1 MPVFKT
7 NIDNVIGFFHI
18 KDFIKMTPGDFNMNK
33 ILREL
38 LYVAPKSPILD
49 LLKTMRSSR
58 IHIGLVVDGVGG
70 VDGLVTIE
78 DLVEEIVGDLEDLF
92 KIKIS
97 RSEEDELFTVGG
109 LVYSKINRIPNNNEI
124 IKTDDNLEIKILKSN
139 NRKIETV
146 EIKKIN

>member
-1 MPVFKT
+1 MGVSTLPFSFLSPTENFKPISACHLLLSCSLIFT
-7 NIDNVIGFFHI
+7 NAE
-18 KDFIKMTPGDFNMNK
+18 KD
-33 ILREL
+33 
-38 LYVAPKSPILD
+38 KS
-49 LLKTMRSSR
+49 
-58 IHIGLVVDGVGG
+58 
-70 VDGLVTIE
+70 E
-78 DLVEEIVGDLEDLF
+78 
-92 KIKIS
+92 